1 MTLAARGVVGTHR
14 PFPVVFIMSLLAVL
28 GIGAIGG
35 GLAMIFGVGGESM
48 MPDEYLEALPL
59 VDNWVVPGLVLLIVF
74 GFGSLILLYG
84 VWRRPRWSWLDW
96 LERATGHHW
105 SWFGTIL
112 LGVGHMIWIT
122 LELVSIPLS
131 ILMPIFGAVGLAL
144 ALLPFLTSVK
154 EYLAT

>member
-1 MTLAARGVVGTHR
+1 
-14 PFPVVFIMSLLAVL
+14 MSLLAVL

-84 VWRRPRWSWLDW
+84 VWRRHRWSWLDW

>member
-1 MTLAARGVVGTHR
+1 
-14 PFPVVFIMSLLAVL
+14 MSLLAVL